1 MNLEEVKK
9 EIENKAKAHKHPVQN
24 RVLMAGFLGLVL
36 HEFVDKAYCHLLG
49 RMPDD
54 AEKDEIYK
62 KLYSGQMDR
71 FDWLEFVLES
81 SECKTRNL
89 DTEDLKAGLAAYRQ
103 EKNRKDT
110 FFSKLKKRLQATIKI
125 WKDGV

>member
-1 MNLEEVKK
+1 MNLEVIKK
-9 EIENKAKAHKHPVQN
+9 EIENKAKGHKHPIRK
-24 RVLMAGFLGLVL
+24 RVLMAGFQGLVL

-54 AEKDEIYK
+54 AEKDEVYK

-71 FDWLEFVLES
+71 FDWLEFVLQSE
-81 SECKTRNL
+81 ECKKRGL
-89 DTEDLKAGLAAYRQ
+89 DTSDLKAGILAYRQ
-103 EKNRKDT
+103 AKEKDS
-110 FFSKLKKRLQATIKI
+110 FGSKLKKRLKATVKI

>member
-24 RVLMAGFLGLVL
+24 RVLMAGFEGLVL

-49 RMPDD
+49 RMPDE

-62 KLYSGQMDR
+62 RLYSGETDR
-71 FDWLEFVLES
+71 YDWLQFVLES
-81 SECKTRNL
+81 EECRKREA
-89 DTEDLKAGLAAYRQ
+89 DTSDLERGIADYK
-103 EKNRKDT
+103 KNRKKT
-110 FFSKLKKRLQATIKI
+110 SFILRLKKWVKMSIKI
-125 WKDGV
+125 WKGGV